1 MLVKMPEKTTCIPA
15 RKRAS
20 AQTAFAIWKGGV
32 DARPH
37 EAASGHQ
44 QDPGEGVRDLEE
56 VAGVIR
62 VPMTI

>member
-20 AQTAFAIWKGGV
+20 PDGVCDVWKGGA

-44 QDPGEGVRDLEE
+44 QDPGEGPDPRKLQVSSASR
-56 VAGVIR
+56 
-62 VPMTI
+62 